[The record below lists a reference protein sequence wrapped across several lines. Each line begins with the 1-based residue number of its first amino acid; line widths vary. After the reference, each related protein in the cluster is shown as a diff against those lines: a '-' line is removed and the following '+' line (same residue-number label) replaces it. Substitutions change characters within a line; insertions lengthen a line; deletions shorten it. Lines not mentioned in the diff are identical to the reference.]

1 MQCVMGAQAVL
12 LRQGG
17 GGGNEQQQQHPLL
30 YPWGSC
36 SSLAIGETFVCLVPL
51 CSACIVP
58 TAAVGTLPA
67 EDPLPSQ

>member
-12 LRQGG
+12 LRQGMAVAMSSSSI
-17 GGGNEQQQQHPLL
+17 PFCTR
-30 YPWGSC
+30 WGSC